1 MGAGYHWR
9 PNRERS
15 MTTPSPHKQGLLR
28 VLDASRYVTDF
39 KKGLLAHL
47 ANPRRAI
54 TVCFPVEMD
63 DGSVRSFFGYRV
75 LHNNVLGPGKG
86 GIRYHPDLTLEEV
99 SSLAALM
106 TWKCALIGVPF
117 GGAKGG
123 VVCDTKQLSE
133 GELRRITR
141 RFIAELGDNIG
152 PHTDIPAPDMYT
164 NAQTMAWIYDTYDA
178 MHPGRNNRPVVTG
191 KPVDQGGSLGRQD
204 ATGRGVVFATEH
216 YLGIRG
222 VNGHRSLQ
230 GLRVAIQGFG
240 NVGSAAAKALV
251 ERGAVIVALG
261 DSQGAI
267 HAPEGIDPA
276 QAMAFKQRNGR
287 LCGMPGTTNI
297 SNAELITAD
306 CDILIPAATAS
317 QVHADNAPDVR
328 ARLVVEAAND
338 PVTPQADLILHQHG
352 ITVLPDIL
360 ANAGGVCVSYF
371 EWVQNIQNE
380 QWTEDEVLHKLRE
393 RMSRAVGQVL
403 RHSEA
408 LQNDHPD
415 DAHAALLRTAALALA
430 MERVSCAV
438 LERGIWP

>member
-1 MGAGYHWR
+1 
-9 PNRERS
+9 
-15 MTTPSPHKQGLLR
+15 MTTPSPYKQGLMR
-28 VLDASRYVTDF
+28 VREASRYLTDF

-47 ANPRRAI
+47 SNPRRAI

-63 DGSVRSFFGYRV
+63 DGSVRSFLGYRV

-86 GIRYHPDLTLEEV
+86 GIRYHPDLSVEEV

-106 TWKCALIGVPF
+106 TWKCALIEVPF

-123 VVCDTKQLSE
+123 VACDTKQLSE

-164 NAQTMAWIYDTYDA
+164 NAQTMAWVYDTYDA

-204 ATGRGVVFATEH
+204 ATGNGVVFATEH
-216 YLGIRG
+216 YVSLRG

-230 GLRVAIQGFG
+230 GLKVVIQGFG
-240 NVGSAAAKALV
+240 NVGRSAARALA
-251 ERGAVIVALG
+251 ERGALIVALG
-261 DSQGAI
+261 DSQGAVLR
-267 HAPEGIDPA
+267 PEGIDPEEA
-276 QAMAFKQRNGR
+276 VAFKRDNGQ
-287 LCGMPGTTNI
+287 LSGMPGTTNI
-297 SNAELITAD
+297 TNEELLTLD
-306 CDILIPAATAS
+306 CDILIPAAAAS
-317 QVHADNAPDVR
+317 QVHAANAPDVR

-338 PVTPQADLILHQHG
+338 PVTPQADLILQQHG

-380 QWTEDEVLHKLRE
+380 QWEEEEVVRKLRH
-393 RMSRAVGQVL
+393 RMWRAVDQVMT
-403 RHSEA
+403 RSET
-408 LQNDHPD
+408 LQAEHPD
-415 DAHAALLRTAALALA
+415 DDNASLLRTAALALA

>member
-1 MGAGYHWR
+1 
-9 PNRERS
+9 

-28 VLDASRYVTDF
+28 VLDASRYLTDF

-47 ANPRRAI
+47 SNPRRAI

-86 GIRYHPDLTLEEV
+86 GIRYHPGLSVEEV

-106 TWKCALIGVPF
+106 TWKCALIEVPF

-123 VVCDTKQLSE
+123 VACDTKQLSE

-164 NAQTMAWIYDTYDA
+164 NAQTMAWVYDTYDA

-204 ATGRGVVFATEH
+204 ATGNGVVFATEH
-216 YLGIRG
+216 YIGLRG

-230 GLRVAIQGFG
+230 GLKVAIQGFG
-240 NVGSAAAKALV
+240 NVARPAARALA
-251 ERGAVIVALG
+251 ERGAIIVALS
-261 DSQGAI
+261 DSQGAVLR
-267 HAPEGIDPA
+267 PEGIDPQRA
-276 QAMAFKQRNGR
+276 TEFKLQNGQ
-287 LCGMPGTTNI
+287 LGGMPGTTNI
-297 SNAELITAD
+297 TNEELLTLD

-317 QVHADNAPDVR
+317 QVHASNAPDVR

-338 PVTPQADLILHQHG
+338 PVTPQADLILQQHG

-380 QWTEDEVLHKLRE
+380 QWEEEEVIRKLRN
-393 RMSRAVGQVL
+393 RMQRAVDQVVDRSDSL
-403 RHSEA
+403 RAE
-408 LQNDHPD
+408 HPD
-415 DAHAALLRTAALALA
+415 DSYAGLLRAAALVLA